1 VTQADVVAPPGL
13 PAIRLRDGVKYCV
26 LVFLAVRIGLS
37 LLSVTGVGLIDP
49 RGGPLPAVAG
59 WPIAPISAGWHN
71 AVTGTERQD
80 AAQFLAIAT
89 RGYGRDDG
97 TAAFFPLYP
106 MAVRAVA
113 WLPGVGPLGAAL
125 LVSNA
130 SFLAALILL
139 YGLTRLEFG
148 GSTSMARRSVLFLA
162 IFPTAFF
169 FLAPYTESTF
179 LLLSVA
185 AFWFAR
191 RDRWAWA
198 ALMAALAAATR
209 SVGILLAPALA
220 VEAVLQWRAHGRALL
235 PRLAAAAATALGPLA
250 FFAYLGARFGNF
262 WASTDAERTW
272 DRTFTPAWTT
282 IADAVRLATQ
292 DFSYWIV
299 DLLVVGVVIVAVVAG
314 IRRLRPSYLIYAFLS
329 LLIELS
335 VPFASRPL
343 LSMPRFVAV
352 IFPAF
357 WVIAAGVERRRIP
370 EPLVTGIFAA
380 GYGILALLFMN
391 WWHIF

>member
-1 VTQADVVAPPGL
+1 VSQAEAVAPPS
-13 PAIRLRDGVKYCV
+13 PPVIRLRDGLKYCV
-26 LVFLAVRIGLS
+26 LVFIAVRIGLS
-37 LLSVTGVGLIDP
+37 LLSVTGVGLIEP
-49 RGGPLPAVAG
+49 RGDPLPAVTG
-59 WPIAPISAGWHN
+59 WPIAPVSAGWHN

-80 AAQFLAIAT
+80 AAQFLAIAS

-97 TAAFFPLYP
+97 TVAFFPLYP
-106 MAVRAVA
+106 LAVRAVA

-130 SFLAALILL
+130 AFLAALILL

-169 FLAPYTESTF
+169 FLAPYTESSF
-179 LLLSVA
+179 LLLSLA

-198 ALMAALAAATR
+198 AVMAALAAATR

-220 VEAVLQWRAHGRALL
+220 VEAVHQWRAHGRALF
-235 PRLAAAAATALGPLA
+235 PRLAAAAATAVGPLA
-250 FFAYLGARFGNF
+250 FFGYLGARFGNF
-262 WASTDAERTW
+262 WASTDAEKAW
-272 DRTFTPAWTT
+272 DRTFLPAWTT
-282 IADAVRLATQ
+282 VTDAVRMATQ
-292 DFSYWIV
+292 DFSYWMV
-299 DLLVVGVVIVAVVAG
+299 DVLVVGVVIVAVVAG
-314 IRRLRPSYLIYAFLS
+314 IRRLRPSYLLYAALS

-335 VPFASRPL
+335 VPFSSRPL

-357 WVIAAGVERRRIP
+357 WVIAAAVERRRIP
-370 EPLVTGIFAA
+370 ESLVTGVFAA
-380 GYGILALLFMN
+380 SYGILALLFMN

>member
-1 VTQADVVAPPGL
+1 MSV
-13 PAIRLRDGVKYCV
+13 PASRTPIRLRDGVKYCV

-37 LLSVTGVGLIDP
+37 VLSVAGVGLIAP
-49 RGGPLPAVAG
+49 RSGPLPAVAG
-59 WPIAPISAGWHN
+59 WPIAPVTEGWHN
-71 AVTGTERQD
+71 AVNGTERQD

-106 MAVRAVA
+106 LAIRVVA

-125 LVSNA
+125 LVANG
-130 SFLAALILL
+130 SFLVALIML

-148 GSTSMARRSVLFLA
+148 GSISIARRSVLFLA

-179 LLLSVA
+179 LMLSVA

-191 RDRWAWA
+191 RNRWAWVA
-198 ALMAALAAATR
+198 VMAALAAATR

-220 VEAVLQWRAHGRALL
+220 VEAVSQWRTHGRALL
-235 PRLAAAAATALGPLA
+235 PRLGACAATVLGPLA
-250 FFAYLGARFGNF
+250 FFAYLGVRFDDF
-262 WASTDAERTW
+262 WASTQAQRTW
-272 DRTFTPAWTT
+272 DRSFAPAWTT
-282 IADAVRLATQ
+282 LANAVRFATQ
-292 DFSYWIV
+292 DFSYWLV
-299 DLLVVGVVIVAVVAG
+299 DLLVVGVVLVAVVAG
-314 IRRLRPSYLIYAFLS
+314 IRLLRPSYLLYAGLS

-352 IFPAF
+352 VFPAF
-357 WVIAAGVERRRIP
+357 WVMAAGVERRRVP
-370 EPLVTGIFAA
+370 EPLITGVFAA
-380 GYGILALLFMN
+380 GYGILALLFIN